1 MCFFESDLFGGLSFR
16 RHLLQDFICLLGGDS
31 ELLLLHHQLLR
42 ELRHRLLRL
51 HQFTQTCTKQTDSGW
66 LLLLQWIMG
75 NLSSPGELTCLHALG
90 QRAHVRDLLSVDD
103 LVAVDEGQVGFGRHK
118 RLTAE
123 TFEVLGTFLRHQVLQ
138 GQMEVMWS
146 AC

>member
-1 MCFFESDLFGGLSFR
+1 MCFFESDLFGSLSFR
-16 RHLLQDFICLLGGDS
+16 RHLLQDFISLLGGDS

-51 HQFTQTCTKQTDSGW
+51 HQLTQTYTKQTADSGRR
-66 LLLLQWIMG
+66 LLLQWIMG
-75 NLSSPGELTCLHALG
+75 NLSSPGELTCLHALS

-118 RLTAE
+118 CLTAE
-123 TFEVLGTFLRHQVLQ
+123 TFKVLGTFLRHQVLQ
-138 GQMEVMWS
+138 GQTEVM
-146 AC
+146 